1 MKTPTQ
7 ATPEN
12 RSNTD
17 NTTQADLIKP
27 TTGLDSIR
35 NDLAEDGFIS
45 LSGNTPL
52 SDLLKIGAIA
62 YTTHH
67 DFDTGRMETAT
78 DELGLNLM
86 KEQLS
91 TGITIILDGIGVV
104 ADLMS
109 TNGNNIS
116 GNDVSKIGWL
126 ICGLAEM
133 ASDMHYHKNRFEHEL
148 RKTNP

>member
-1 MKTPTQ
+1 
-7 ATPEN
+7 
-12 RSNTD
+12 
-17 NTTQADLIKP
+17 
-27 TTGLDSIR
+27 
-35 NDLAEDGFIS
+35 
-45 LSGNTPL
+45 
-52 SDLLKIGAIA
+52 
-62 YTTHH
+62 
-67 DFDTGRMETAT
+67 METAT

-109 TNGNNIS
+109 TNCNNLS
-116 GNDVSKIGWL
+116 GQDVSKIGWL